1 MLWVRNFILSLV
13 LLYKRNEKRHF
24 QLFYRV
30 KAKNVFLKKHAGVF
44 SSTPYQ
50 PSSVSQ
56 DDLR

>member
-44 SSTPYQ
+44 F
-50 PSSVSQ
+50 
-56 DDLR
+56 